1 MNTLQ
6 QLCET
11 LELPLE
17 VSRRILLWEQECDFV
32 KLADSMKLLFSK
44 DTWDMGREKLKELLR
59 EDPDGIKM
67 LTCMLK
73 CGLTTLQHYRML
85 GIDDAIFIDTMKCF
99 RRFVL
104 EHKESYGTYAFDRD
118 WWTPRQLSALLFRI
132 GELEYELNEFDGKS
146 CISLHIPSDSR
157 LETSL
162 LQESYQKARGLINQV
177 FPSYACAPIRCSSW
191 LLSPALSHVLPSGS
205 RILRFQKAFVIDS
218 FDKENPA
225 FMTWVYKRPDLPL
238 SQLPENTTLQRNL
251 KAYLA
256 QGGKIGE
263 AAGYLSEPAF
273 L

>member
-17 VSRRILLWEQECDFV
+17 VSQRILLWEQECDFV

-146 CISLHIPSDSR
+146 CISLHIPSDSK

-177 FPSYACAPIRCSSW
+177 FPSYTCAPIRCSSW